1 MAVKTI
7 EDANGDVWTGKAEP
21 ESYSPIDFVF
31 DLMTAGGYSVSGATE
46 STKTTVTHN
55 GVKHTG
61 KEI

>member
-7 EDANGDVWTGKAEP
+7 EDKNGDVWTGKAEP
-21 ESYSPIDFVF
+21 DSYSPIDLVF

-46 STKTTVTHN
+46 SPTTTVTHN

-61 KEI
+61 